1 MFFVMFVLILRL
13 FDQIKHAKLLSE
25 CINHVH
31 CIVFI
36 LLRPELWVITTCRL
50 INGTVP

>member
-1 MFFVMFVLILRL
+1 MFFVMFILRL
-13 FDQIKHAKLLSE
+13 FDQIKHVKLLSE
-25 CINHVH
+25 

-36 LLRPELWVITTCRL
+36 LLRPELCFITRL